1 MSLFLAVSLNGSSVP
16 LLKRE
21 LAPTPVDKLKSS
33 AWKSPGET
41 PNCLPT
47 LPFLLRLL
55 LLSAWVGTFSLSQEK
70 KKQRKCAMNYPPPTD
85 MNVVQRLVT
94 VYWGALIKIR
104 DKSLGGGQPSN
115 QDVWLAS
122 WMTLKRVGPCV
133 TCVRRPMCFMSDV
146 SHHHTL
152 LLFRPAADI
161 CCSLAA
167 GASLKNY
174 VCLYWRQLRTEVWLH
189 QHLRF
194 LCFLFFFVIFWWW
207 LSVMSHFALPKL
219 THLII
224 HHQYDTPARQSIE
237 NYTLHITSP

>member
-1 MSLFLAVSLNGSSVP
+1 
-16 LLKRE
+16 
-21 LAPTPVDKLKSS
+21 
-33 AWKSPGET
+33 
-41 PNCLPT
+41 
-47 LPFLLRLL
+47 
-55 LLSAWVGTFSLSQEK
+55 
-70 KKQRKCAMNYPPPTD
+70 MNYPPPTD

-167 GASLKNY
+167 GASLENC
-174 VCLYWRQLRTEVWLH
+174 VCLYWRRLRTEVWLH

-207 LSVMSHFALPKL
+207 PSVMSHFVLPKL

-237 NYTLHITSP
+237 NYTLHITSPLYRQHFISENFKINKLASTDTSRWLMSIKFQHWKRRNQVVILHKDNR

>member
-1 MSLFLAVSLNGSSVP
+1 
-16 LLKRE
+16 
-21 LAPTPVDKLKSS
+21 
-33 AWKSPGET
+33 
-41 PNCLPT
+41 
-47 LPFLLRLL
+47 
-55 LLSAWVGTFSLSQEK
+55 
-70 KKQRKCAMNYPPPTD
+70 MNYPPPTD

-167 GASLKNY
+167 GASLKNC
-174 VCLYWRQLRTEVWLH
+174 VCLYWRRFRTEVWLH

-207 LSVMSHFALPKL
+207 PSVMSHFVLPKL